1 MNTLRKIFTPGELDP
16 RINSTILTPK
26 NTIINSILVLIYSG
40 LLLSIYDNIAFI
52 PENST
57 ELVASILGLITVA
70 SVCMASLSS
79 YNHYIKYTRPI
90 LYLAHAAKAVSMG
103 DYSIQLPIEKKDG
116 KTNEIDALYEDFN
129 DMVNEL
135 NSTEILRNSFISNI
149 SHELKTPIAVI
160 SNYSTL
166 LAEDNLSEEERKEY
180 VNRIRTTS
188 AELSTLISNI
198 LQISKLENDQLKPSI
213 EKFNLSECLIQC
225 ILGFEAML
233 DEKDINLSLDIPDNI
248 FVTSDSGLLK
258 IAFNNIISN
267 ALKFTPKKGTITI
280 TLSLQNNI
288 VKISFSDTG
297 CGIDEKSLKHIF
309 DKFYQADTSHRAL
322 GNGLGLAMVRKIV
335 LLLKGDIYVTS
346 TPGVGSTFT
355 ISLINFQ
362 S

>member
-1 MNTLRKIFTPGELDP
+1 MNNLRKIFTPGELDP

-26 NTIINSILVLIYSG
+26 NTIINTLLLLVYSG
-40 LLLSIYDNIAFI
+40 LLLSIYDNIDFI
-52 PENST
+52 PENSK
-57 ELVASILGLITVA
+57 ELAASILGLIIVA
-70 SVCMASLSS
+70 SVCMATLSS
-79 YNHYIKYTRPI
+79 YTHYIKYTRPI

-103 DYSIQLPIEKKDG
+103 DYTIQLPIENKDG

-135 NSTEILRNSFISNI
+135 NSTEMLRNSFISNI

-166 LAEDNLSEEERKEY
+166 LADENLSEAEKKEY
-180 VNRIRTTS
+180 VNKIRTTS

-198 LQISKLENDQLKPSI
+198 LQISKLDNDQIKPSI
-213 EKFNLSECLIQC
+213 EKFNLSENLIQC
-225 ILGFEAML
+225 ILGFEITL
-233 DEKDINLSLDIPDNI
+233 DEKDIELELDIPENI
-248 FVTSDSGLLK
+248 YVASDPGLLK

-267 ALKFTPKKGTITI
+267 ALKFTPDKGTLAI
-280 TLSLQNNI
+280 TLTEQNNI
-288 VKISFSDTG
+288 VQLSFRDTG

-309 DKFYQADTSHRAL
+309 DKFYQADTSHATM
-322 GNGLGLAMVRKIV
+322 GNGLGLAMVRKII